1 VSLLAERENTDAEM
15 AADWAA
21 IQEKFAEPEAPEVD
35 EAPETE
41 VVETLDTKV
50 DERARDE
57 SGKFAKAPKEA
68 KEPLLK
74 RQRLRRKRPHRSSQT
89 RAEPAPQA
97 APARDITRPPS
108 SWKPAIREEWGKLS
122 ENVRAEIQRREQDY
136 QNGQAQL
143 LPDATMGKQMRAV
156 IEPYRMLID
165 AEGST
170 PDRAVADLLRT
181 AATLRIGS
189 QQEKLNALLGV
200 VRDYGIDLPAL
211 VQQRM
216 QQAGNPQAPQAQQA
230 QQFRDPRVDQMLRE
244 QAQERQQREQQY
256 QTEMGTTVTA
266 WMDAVDAS
274 GQPVRPYIGDVI
286 NEMSV
291 LVAQLKQSNPALTHV
306 QALDE
311 AYERA
316 IWANPEIRQV
326 LQSKQ
331 QTEREQQQ
339 RAANQTRVADA
350 RRAASVNVPRR
361 ASTPAPGKPGKLE
374 DTINETARALG
385 LIG

>member
-1 VSLLAERENTDAEM
+1 LRSLRRPKLNL
-15 AADWAA
+15 
-21 IQEKFAEPEAPEVD
+21 
-35 EAPETE
+35 APETE
-41 VVETLDTKV
+41 VVETLETKV

-57 SGKFAKAPKEA
+57 SGKFAKAAKEAKAPVEKATPAPKEA
-68 KEPLLK
+68 TPVVAD
-74 RQRLRRKRPHRSSQT
+74 SS
-89 RAEPAPQA
+89 EPAPQA
-97 APARDITRPPS
+97 TPARDITRPPS

-256 QTEMGTTVTA
+256 QTEMGNYRH
-266 WMDAVDAS
+266 S
-274 GQPVRPYIGDVI
+274 
-286 NEMSV
+286 
-291 LVAQLKQSNPALTHV
+291 
-306 QALDE
+306 LDGCGGC
-311 AYERA
+311 
-316 IWANPEIRQV
+316 
-326 LQSKQ
+326 L
-331 QTEREQQQ
+331 
-339 RAANQTRVADA
+339 RAAG
-350 RRAASVNVPRR
+350 ASIHRGCDQRDVGAGRSAQAEQPL
-361 ASTPAPGKPGKLE
+361 T
-374 DTINETARALG
+374 DTCTG
-385 LIG
+385 FG

>member
-68 KEPLLK
+68 KAPVEKATPAPK
-74 RQRLRRKRPHRSSQT
+74 EAAPVVADSS
-89 RAEPAPQA
+89 EPAPQA
-97 APARDITRPPS
+97 APARDITRAPS

-274 GQPVRPYIGDVI
+274 SGQPVRPYIGDVI

-291 LVAQLKQSNPALTHV
+291 LVAQLKQSNPSLTHV

-331 QTEREQQQ
+331 QTEREQQL
-339 RAANQTRVADA
+339 RSANQTRVADA

-361 ASTPAPGKPGKLE
+361 ASTPAPGKPGRLE

-385 LIG
+385 LIE

>member
-1 VSLLAERENTDAEM
+1 VSLLAERENTDTEM

-21 IQEKFAEPEAPEVD
+21 IQEKFAEPEAPEA
-35 EAPETE
+35 ELAPETE
-41 VVETLDTKV
+41 VVETLETKV

-68 KEPLLK
+68 KAPVEKATPAPK
-74 RQRLRRKRPHRSSQT
+74 EATPVVADSS
-89 RAEPAPQA
+89 EPAPQA
-97 APARDITRPPS
+97 TPARDITRPPS

-230 QQFRDPRVDQMLRE
+230 QQFRDPRVDQMLQQ
-244 QAQERQQREQQY
+244 QAQERHQQEQRY
-256 QTEMGTTVTA
+256 QAEMGNTVTA

-291 LVAQLKQSNPALTHV
+291 LVAQLKQSNPSLTHV

>member
-21 IQEKFAEPEAPEVD
+21 IQEKFAEPEAPEA
-35 EAPETE
+35 ELAPETE
-41 VVETLDTKV
+41 VVETLETRV

-57 SGKFAKAPKEA
+57 SGKFAKVAKEAKAPVEKATPAPKEA
-68 KEPLLK
+68 APVVAE
-74 RQRLRRKRPHRSSQT
+74 SSD
-89 RAEPAPQA
+89 PAPQA
-97 APARDITRPPS
+97 APARDITRAPS

-216 QQAGNPQAPQAQQA
+216 QQTGNPQAPQAQQA

-291 LVAQLKQSNPALTHV
+291 LVAQLKQSNPSLTHV

-331 QTEREQQQ
+331 QTEREQQL
-339 RAANQTRVADA
+339 RSANQTRVADA

-361 ASTPAPGKPGKLE
+361 ASTPAPGKPGRLE

-385 LIG
+385 LIE

>member
-1 VSLLAERENTDAEM
+1 VSLLAERENTDSEM
-15 AADWAA
+15 AADWAV
-21 IQEKFAEPEAPEVD
+21 IKEKFAEPEAPEI
-35 EAPETE
+35 ESAPEVE
-41 VVETLDTKV
+41 AVETLETRV
-50 DERARDE
+50 DDRARDE
-57 SGKFAKAPKEA
+57 TGKFAKAPKETKAPVEKATPAA
-68 KEPLLK
+68 KEAAPVVADA
-74 RQRLRRKRPHRSSQT
+74 S
-89 RAEPAPQA
+89 EPATPA
-97 APARDITRPPS
+97 APARDITRAPS
-108 SWKPAIREEWGKLS
+108 SWKPAIREEWQKLP
-122 ENVRAEIQRREQDY
+122 EAVRAEIQRREQDF